1 MTTANKITIIR
12 ILIIP
17 VMIIITYINYFSK
30 PINLFNMTL
39 EQLIFVILFMVA
51 SFTDFLDGYIARK
64 YDQITTFGK
73 FLDPIADKLLV
84 LVAMLYLM
92 PRVPLWGV
100 MVVLIREFIVTGIR
114 LVAVENNHVIAASI
128 YGKIKTFV
136 TIIALIVLL
145 FNDFGIKLLGDI
157 LLYLAIFTTLL
168 SGVDYVYKNRDLIK
182 LK

>member
-12 ILIIP
+12 ILLIP
-17 VMIIITYINYFSK
+17 IMIIITYINYFDS
-30 PINLFNMTL
+30 PINLFQMTL
-39 EQLIFVILFMVA
+39 GQLIFVILFMIA
-51 SFTDFLDGYIARK
+51 AFTDFLDGYIARK
-64 YDQITTFGK
+64 YNQITTFGK

-92 PRVPLWGV
+92 PRVPMWAI
-100 MVVLIREFIVTGIR
+100 MIVLIREFIVTGIR

-145 FNDFGIKLLGDI
+145 FNDFGIKILGDI
-157 LLYLAIFTTLL
+157 LLYLAIFFTLL
-168 SGVDYVYKNRDLIK
+168 SGIDYVYKNKELIK